1 MKNYVTP
8 ELNVLAFTVYDVITT
23 SVPEDPARD
32 DLIWS
37 DQ

>member
-1 MKNYVTP
+1 MKNYVSP
-8 ELNVLAFTVYDVITT
+8 ELNVIAFSICDVITT